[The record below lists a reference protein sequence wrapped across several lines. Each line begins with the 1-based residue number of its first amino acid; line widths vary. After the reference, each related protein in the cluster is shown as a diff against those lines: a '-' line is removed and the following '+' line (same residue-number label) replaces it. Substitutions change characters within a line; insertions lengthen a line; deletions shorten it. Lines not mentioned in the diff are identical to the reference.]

1 MARTKLSD
9 VERYKNVNHAK
20 LRELVDESNFTRK
33 DISRIVG
40 LNDSWLT
47 QTTERK
53 TAIAKKDLERVCII
67 LGVPVEELLVEEKEP
82 KPEPESAVEENKTV
96 QQAPAGDF
104 ASVVKILS
112 EMAADVKAIRAAFD
126 GMAERNQKIPVT
138 RRERAVELLRKELIS
153 KNGGGVKVEEF
164 KRMLTQAGIGSSY
177 MADAINELGCRKMLG
192 NNGIN
197 YIVKDEM

>member
-1 MARTKLSD
+1 MARIRISD

-33 DISRIVG
+33 DISRIIG
-40 LNDSWLT
+40 MNDAWLT

-53 TAIAKKDLERVCII
+53 TAVAKKDLERICMI
-67 LGVPVEELLVEEKEP
+67 LGVPVEELLVEEPKEP
-82 KPEPESAVEENKTV
+82 EPAPAVEENKTV
-96 QQAPAGDF
+96 QTAPAGDF
-104 ASVVKILS
+104 AVVVKILS

-126 GMAERNQKIPVT
+126 GMSEQNRKIPVT
-138 RRERAVELLRKELIS
+138 RRERAVELLRKELTS

-164 KRMLTQAGIGSSY
+164 KKLLTQAGIGSSY
-177 MADAINELGCRKMLG
+177 MADAINELGCHKILA

-197 YIVKDEM
+197 YIVKDEFQ

>member
-1 MARTKLSD
+1 MAQYKSNDPNRVRNLDYDKIEAVVKESQFTKVGVSKILGYAQNWLTNICLK
-9 VERYKNVNHAK
+9 RN
-20 LRELVDESNFTRK
+20 T
-33 DISRIVG
+33 ISRE
-40 LNDSWLT
+40 DF
-47 QTTERK
+47 ER
-53 TAIAKKDLERVCII
+53 ICMI
-67 LGVPVEELLVEEKEP
+67 LGVPAEELLVEEPKEP
-82 KPEPESAVEENKTV
+82 EPAPAVEENKTV

-126 GMAERNQKIPVT
+126 GMTEQNQKIPVT

>member
-1 MARTKLSD
+1 MKKYRNDDPNRVRNIDYDKIEAVVKESHFTKTGVSKILG
-9 VERYKNVNHAK
+9 YAQN
-20 LRELVDESNFTRK
+20 
-33 DISRIVG
+33 
-40 LNDSWLT
+40 WLT
-47 QTTERK
+47 NVCLKRST
-53 TAIAKKDLERVCII
+53 IPYDDLNRLCMI
-67 LGVPVEELLVEEKEP
+67 LNVPMEELLVEEPKEP
-82 KPEPESAVEENKTV
+82 EPAPAVEENKTV

-126 GMAERNQKIPVT
+126 GMTEQNRKIPVT

-164 KRMLTQAGIGSSY
+164 KKLLTQAGIGSSY
-177 MADAINELGCRKMLG
+177 MQDAINELGCRKMLG